1 MKKIIIIVLIFIIII
16 IGGFLIINKTKKKN
30 ELEDKYRYAE
40 LDKIGYNKDELDFIY
55 DKLDNDTID
64 ILLKYNYQKDLKN
77 IINHKDYK
85 AKNLNNYL
93 EMKNKF
99 SLELDDIIYIVND
112 NSYQENITYNEF
124 VVSMIKENYYL
135 KDRLNRYI
143 DYHDK
148 NSNKTSTE
156 VIQDVNSNL
165 DYEFYTN
172 TSSTDTT
179 KGILM
184 IVNKYYKL
192 DKNYVPDDLVDVD
205 SQYGAKKQMS
215 KVAYDA
221 FINLFNDAKKQGYNL
236 YIASPY
242 RSYDYQTTL
251 YNNYVKSDGKKEAD
265 TYSARPG
272 YSEHQTGLAADI
284 MAKGNSSLNDFEK
297 TKEFTWMINN
307 SYKYGFIL
315 RYPKGKEY
323 ITGYIYEPWHY
334 RYVGKE
340 AAKVIYEKGLT
351 YEEYYAYYVEEK
363 GGK

>member
-1 MKKIIIIVLIFIIII
+1 MKKILIIVLIIIIII
-16 IGGFLIINKTKKKN
+16 IGSFLIISNTKKKN
-30 ELEDKYRYAE
+30 ESESKYHYNE
-40 LDKIGYNKDELDFIY
+40 LTKIGYNKDELNYIY
-55 DKLDNDTID
+55 DKMDNNTID
-64 ILLKYNYQKDLKN
+64 ILLKYDYQKDLKN
-77 IINHKDYK
+77 ILEHKDYQ
-85 AKNLNNYL
+85 ASNLNSYL
-93 EMKNKF
+93 EMKDKF
-99 SLELDDIIYIVND
+99 TLDLDDIIYIVNT
-112 NSYQENITYNEF
+112 NSYQEDITYNEF
-124 VVSMIKENYYL
+124 VIDIIKEDYYL

-143 DYHDK
+143 EYHDK
-148 NSNKTSTE
+148 NNKKSPKE

-172 TSSTDTT
+172 TSSTDTS

-192 DKNYVPDDLVDVD
+192 DKNYVPDDLVYVD
-205 SQYGAKKQMS
+205 SKYGAKKQMS
-215 KVAYDA
+215 KVALDA
-221 FINLFNDAKKQGYNL
+221 FIKMFDDAKKQGYNL

-284 MAKGNSSLNDFEK
+284 MARGNSSLNDFEK
-297 TKEFTWMINN
+297 TKEFDWMKKN

-334 RYVGKE
+334 RYVGLD

-351 YEEYYAYYVEEK
+351 YEEYYAYYVDK
-363 GGK
+363 KN